1 MNPVGCW
8 EITVSHINCVNLLLI
23 KLIND
28 KTSYFS
34 IHSSILQA
42 RSVLVFF
49 SECSVFLGVFFVIV
63 NALSRCAFHVTRTNS
78 GYLSNRSF
86 SPVSSDLTLIY
97 STFSDMK

>member
-49 SECSVFLGVFFVIV
+49 SECSVFFGFFCNSKCFVSLC
-63 NALSRCAFHVTRTNS
+63 LSCDT
-78 GYLSNRSF
+78 Y
-86 SPVSSDLTLIY
+86 
-97 STFSDMK
+97 K

>member
-8 EITVSHINCVNLLLI
+8 EIPVSHINCVNLLLI

-49 SECSVFLGVFFVIV
+49 SECSVFFWFFFCNSKCFVSLC
-63 NALSRCAFHVTRTNS
+63 LSCDT
-78 GYLSNRSF
+78 Y
-86 SPVSSDLTLIY
+86 
-97 STFSDMK
+97 K

>member
-1 MNPVGCW
+1 M
-8 EITVSHINCVNLLLI
+8 I
-23 KLIND
+23 KLVI
-28 KTSYFS
+28 FQS
-34 IHSSILQA
+34 IAVFCRPGLFWYSFLNA
-42 RSVLVFF
+42 VFF
-49 SECSVFLGVFFVIV
+49 VFFVIV